1 MQTVLV
7 GAQERMR
14 HERCTL
20 AANAKSVHFV
30 TWSEPDAE
38 IGSTNPRF
46 AEAHSQGSRSKTG
59 SRQFAPFIT
68 PGLTNE
74 PQT

>member
-1 MQTVLV
+1 VMQTVLV

-20 AANAKSVHFV
+20 AADAKSVHFV

-46 AEAHSQGSRSKTG
+46 AEAHSQGSR
-59 SRQFAPFIT
+59 
-68 PGLTNE
+68 
-74 PQT
+74 